1 MKKIALVI
9 ITVTVILLSGCSSS
23 EMEADYVLNTESYRA
38 SGTDESGTDGS
49 IDFEDDSSGGDI
61 SDFADNPVLA
71 NRKIIYIANLAILA
85 EDPNAVYDIILS
97 KLAIYEA
104 YIEEEEITETRYEIT
119 IRVLSANMIDFIND
133 IKDNGEL
140 VSYSKTSEDI
150 TNSYSTFEARKEAL
164 ETQHARILELIE
176 IAVNLDDILT
186 LEEERIDIE
195 SELNEIGLVLA
206 NYDSLVD
213 YSTINLVMVKT
224 ENVVE
229 LLSRSEKPYLEVTSY
244 DVDSISVKVFNTSEN
259 TTTLYL
265 VVKENGEL
273 VDSYEQE
280 AYGISYLEF
289 DLSDLNP
296 DTTYSFEIY
305 SQELD
310 HSVSLSNLSVITTN
324 KTYLIKVADVFIIS
338 YNSLVSVVSFLGLA
352 ITALA
357 PFLVVGGIVFFPARV
372 LYVKKIKPRMKMR
385 ETITLDKPKE

>member
-9 ITVTVILLSGCSSS
+9 ITVTVLLLSGCSSS

-97 KLAIYEA
+97 KLDIYEA

-119 IRVLSANMIDFIND
+119 IRVLSTNMIDFIND

-213 YSTINLVMVKT
+213 YSTINI
-224 ENVVE
+224 N
-229 LLSRSEKPYLEVTSY
+229 
-244 DVDSISVKVFNTSEN
+244 
-259 TTTLYL
+259 
-265 VVKENGEL
+265 
-273 VDSYEQE
+273 
-280 AYGISYLEF
+280 
-289 DLSDLNP
+289 
-296 DTTYSFEIY
+296 SF
-305 SQELD
+305 
-310 HSVSLSNLSVITTN
+310 
-324 KTYLIKVADVFIIS
+324 
-338 YNSLVSVVSFLGLA
+338 
-352 ITALA
+352 
-357 PFLVVGGIVFFPARV
+357 FF
-372 LYVKKIKPRMKMR
+372 KS
-385 ETITLDKPKE
+385 